1 MTARAVT
8 TLRRGAIQPMRRWG
22 ERTSRRRRRHT
33 RPTAGPCTKCRRW
46 RDGNSLALRR
56 TRRTTARGIRTA
68 CPFGENAS
76 FVHLLGNNHARVG
89 NVVYIYIAI
98 RSVTSQRTASGDIFR
113 SGDRDTRD
121 TFHRKCLYSDDPGLL
136 TLSPPRRAWREVPTV
151 VLVSLRSG
159 HRIPREVPYS
169 CADVPDQVSYVVV
182 AS

>member
-22 ERTSRRRRRHT
+22 ERMSRRRRRHT

-113 SGDRDTRD
+113 SGDRDTQD
-121 TFHRKCLYSDDPGLL
+121 TFHRKCLYSDDPGYLY
-136 TLSPPRRAWREVPTV
+136 TYTFTPPAGVARGTYGSASASASE
-151 VLVSLRSG
+151 
-159 HRIPREVPYS
+159 PREVPYT
-169 CADVPDQVSYVVV
+169 V
-182 AS
+182 APMFLIKYHT